1 MSGKSTYIRQ
11 AAVLVLM
18 AQVGSFIPATKARIG
33 VVDRIFTRAG
43 LSDDISGGQS
53 TFMVEMVETAS
64 ILNQATSRS
73 LAVLDEIGRGTSTY
87 DGLAIARSVAE
98 HIHNSPKLGCKTL
111 FATHYHEMT
120 QLADQLP
127 RAHNLRVAVAEEAG
141 EVIFLYQIVPGG
153 ADRSYGVHVARLA
166 GMPGAVVSRAWDLL
180 DELENGAK
188 SSPKPAGYQLQM
200 PFGVEQVGSESL
212 DELKKLDV
220 ANMTPLEAINALFK
234 LQEQVKR
241 TDD

>member
-1 MSGKSTYIRQ
+1 
-11 AAVLVLM
+11 
-18 AQVGSFIPATKARIG
+18 
-33 VVDRIFTRAG
+33 
-43 LSDDISGGQS
+43 
-53 TFMVEMVETAS
+53 MVEMVETAS
-64 ILNQATSRS
+64 ILNQATNRS

-141 EVIFLYQIVPGG
+141 EVVFLHQIVPGG
-153 ADRSYGVHVARLA
+153 ADKSYGVHVARLA

-180 DELENGAK
+180 DELENGSK
-188 SSPKPAGYQLQM
+188 SSKPAGYQLQM
-200 PFGVEQVGSESL
+200 PFGEQQGSNETM
-212 DELKKLDV
+212 DELKDLDV
-220 ANMTPLEAINALFK
+220 ANMTPIEALNALFR
-234 LQEQVKR
+234 LQEQSSR
-241 TDD
+241 ELD

>member
-1 MSGKSTYIRQ
+1 
-11 AAVLVLM
+11 
-18 AQVGSFIPATKARIG
+18 
-33 VVDRIFTRAG
+33 
-43 LSDDISGGQS
+43 
-53 TFMVEMVETAS
+53 
-64 ILNQATSRS
+64 LNQATSRS

-120 QLADQLP
+120 ELADQLP

-141 EVIFLYQIVPGG
+141 DVVFLHQIVPGG

-180 DELENGAK
+180 DELESGSK
-188 SSPKPAGYQLQM
+188 SSSKPAGYQLQM
-200 PFGVEQVGSESL
+200 SFGDQQASNETL
-212 DELKKLDV
+212 DELKDLDI
-220 ANMTPLEAINALFK
+220 ANMSPIEAINALFK
-234 LQEQVKR
+234 LQEQAKR